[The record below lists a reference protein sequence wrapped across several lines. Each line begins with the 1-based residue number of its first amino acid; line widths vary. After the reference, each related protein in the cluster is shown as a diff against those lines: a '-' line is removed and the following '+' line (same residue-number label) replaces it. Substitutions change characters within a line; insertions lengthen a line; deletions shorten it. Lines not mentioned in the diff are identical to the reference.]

1 MKSKVQTNKPR
12 FSLTKAL
19 FVTFILLVV
28 VYIAETN
35 ALATQGYEISELQK
49 TVLEEREVLTK
60 KETEFA
66 RKASIAY
73 LKNQVEE
80 EEESS
85 KTPSVFRYIK
95 PDGALVSR

>member
-1 MKSKVQTNKPR
+1 MKSNLQTNKPK
-12 FSLTKAL
+12 FSLPKTL
-19 FVTFILLVV
+19 FVAFILLVV

-49 TVLEEREVLTK
+49 NALQERELLTK

-66 RKASIAY
+66 RKSSIAY
-73 LKNQVEE
+73 LKEQVNETK
-80 EEESS
+80 S
-85 KTPSVFRYIK
+85 PSVFRYIK

>member
-1 MKSKVQTNKPR
+1 MKSRVQTNKPK
-12 FSLTKAL
+12 FSLTKTL
-19 FVTFILLVV
+19 FVAFILLVV

-66 RKASIAY
+66 RKSSIAY
-73 LKNQVEE
+73 LKEQVNET
-80 EEESS
+80 
-85 KTPSVFRYIK
+85 KAPSVFRYMK